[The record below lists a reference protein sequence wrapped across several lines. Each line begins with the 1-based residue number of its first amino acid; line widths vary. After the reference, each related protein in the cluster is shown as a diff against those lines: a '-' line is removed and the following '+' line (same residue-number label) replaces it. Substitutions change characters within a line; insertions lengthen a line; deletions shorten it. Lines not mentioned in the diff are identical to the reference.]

1 MTYFPTIIQ
10 DSREQTPWLFPS
22 CYPVEVRAMTVAD
35 YSIKGFERR
44 FAVER
49 KSKADFISS
58 IRPYNERDPE
68 DCKLIRDDEGKAIK
82 NMRQG
87 WGRFE
92 RELLALDCFQRP
104 FLIVEAPYEDFEVGH
119 YNGMMAPAAVCAR
132 IFALIARGNLKVL
145 FAKDETQAAQFF
157 LMLVGQFVKGVENDA
172 RLVGMDRRARKPEN
186 QEFAEKETEE

>member
-1 MTYFPTIIQ
+1 MTYFPTIIR
-10 DSREQTPWLFPS
+10 DSREQQPWLFPE
-22 CYPVEVRAMTVAD
+22 CYPVEERAMKVAD

-44 FAVER
+44 FAAER
-49 KSKADFISS
+49 KSKEDFISS

-68 DCKLIRDDEGKAIK
+68 DRKLIRDDEGKAIK

-92 RELLALDCFQRP
+92 RELAALDCFQRP
-104 FLIVEAPYEDFEVGH
+104 FLIIEAPYEDFERGE

-132 IFALIARGNLKVL
+132 IFSLIARGNLKVL

-157 LMLVGQFVKGVENDA
+157 LMLVDQFVKGVENDG
-172 RLVGMDRRARKPEN
+172 RLVEMDRRKRKPEN
-186 QEFAEKETEE
+186 QEFAGEEER